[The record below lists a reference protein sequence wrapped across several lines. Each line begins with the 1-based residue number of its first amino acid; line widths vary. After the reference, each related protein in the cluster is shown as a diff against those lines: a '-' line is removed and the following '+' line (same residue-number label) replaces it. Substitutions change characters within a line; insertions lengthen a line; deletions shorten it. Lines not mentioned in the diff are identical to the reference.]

1 MADISIEIQA
11 LKEAEY
17 GEEVRGAFV
26 SCMEKI
32 NQVSE
37 DTEKKEEL
45 RVDAESKREEAEENR
60 RIAESLRAEAEEARR
75 SAESNRDSAE
85 SKKKQTGSRQSL

>member
-37 DTEKKEEL
+37 DTEKRKKNSGL
-45 RVDAESKREEAEENR
+45 MQNLNVKRR
-60 RIAESLRAEAEEARR
+60 KKIGGLPKLKGRSGRSQKVSRI
-75 SAESNRDSAE
+75 
-85 SKKKQTGSRQSL
+85 K

>member
-26 SCMEKI
+26 SCMEK
-32 NQVSE
+32 N
-37 DTEKKEEL
+37 
-45 RVDAESKREEAEENR
+45 
-60 RIAESLRAEAEEARR
+60 
-75 SAESNRDSAE
+75 
-85 SKKKQTGSRQSL
+85 